1 MKHVGSLFVCFCL
14 SLTNPTLVRAAE
26 APGPDLVEA
35 TAGVLPSFVAGLG
48 GQQTAV
54 SVTQLLVEAV
64 KGNMDL
70 RREGVTLNTSRAQ
83 VVAAEGQF
91 DFFLLADATYSQ
103 SVTPQA
109 RPLANGEIDLVRT
122 TAKAVTGNIAV
133 ARQLET
139 GGNIRL
145 GINGSDT
152 NGSGAFLC
160 GFAGD
165 CRIYGTRLNLAFTH
179 PLLRGFGTE
188 FATAALRRR
197 RIQVD
202 LSALNRQSRVALVI
216 RDLLTGY
223 WELAFASQN
232 LEISKSAVELAR
244 RQLEATRAQID
255 VGRLA
260 PIDAAAVERAI
271 GDRTREVVAADQAVL
286 FRSMDLTRLIGR
298 QPQATFDRMIAGDSP
313 QATPHQVDLGSELQA
328 ALANNPQLKSLR
340 GGVALTEIDIKT
352 ASLTLRPQLDLVT
365 QFGSTGRKSVFD
377 DALSETVQFKNP
389 VWSVGLNLVMPV
401 QNRAAIGL
409 HDTARFANERSW
421 IDAQAF
427 ELDVR
432 DAVVRMGANVTT
444 AGQRIA
450 LGEQVVGFARQ
461 NLQAEEAKFSVG
473 RSTNNDVLLRQ
484 QELKVAE
491 SQLLRARVDL
501 LLFEVQLD
509 AVTGA
514 LLERYGLAFR

>member
-1 MKHVGSLFVCFCL
+1 MKKVDSSFVRFGLALVATSLL
-14 SLTNPTLVRAAE
+14 LAA
-26 APGPDLVEA
+26 DLPASAQSSSPSAASVD
-35 TAGVLPSFVAGLG
+35 VLPSFVSGLA

-54 SVTQLLVEAV
+54 SVTQLLSEAV
-64 KGNMDL
+64 KSNMDM
-70 RREGVTLNTSRAQ
+70 RREGVTVNTARAQ
-83 VVAAEGQF
+83 VLSAEGQF
-91 DFFLLADATYSQ
+91 DFQLLSDLTYSQ

-109 RPLANGEIDLVRT
+109 SGVNDLVRI
-122 TAKAVTGNIAV
+122 AASAVTGNLAV

-139 GGNIRL
+139 GGNLRL
-145 GINGSDT
+145 GINASDT

-160 GFAGD
+160 GRTGD
-165 CRIYGTRLNLAFTH
+165 CRIYSTRMNLSFTH

-188 FATAALRRR
+188 VTTAALKRR

-202 LSALNRQSRVALVI
+202 LSALNRQARVAVVT
-216 RDLLTGY
+216 RDLLMGY

-244 RQLEATRAQID
+244 TQLEATRAQID

-286 FRSMDLTRLIGR
+286 FRSMDLARLMGR
-298 QPQATFDRMIAGDSP
+298 QPQPTFDRMVAGESP
-313 QATPHQVDLGSELQA
+313 EAMPHAVDLSAELQS

-352 ASLTLRPQLDLVT
+352 AQTTLKPQLDLIT
-365 QFGSTGRKSVFD
+365 QFGSTGRKSVFE
-377 DALSETVQFKNP
+377 DALSETVQFQNP
-389 VWSVGLNLVMPV
+389 VWSAGLSFAVPV
-401 QNRAAIGL
+401 QNRAALGFR
-409 HDTARFANERSW
+409 DTSRYANERAW
-421 IDAQAF
+421 IDAEAL

-432 DAVVRMGANVTT
+432 DAVVRMGSNVIT
-444 AGQRIA
+444 AGQRIS
-450 LGEQVVGFARQ
+450 LGEQVVGFAKQ
-461 NLQAEEAKFSVG
+461 NLMAEEAKFSVG

-514 LLERYGLAFR
+514 LLERYGLSFR